1 MAGFMKALVSV
12 FGPEVI
18 LRQEIDLERPSIP
31 IRDLFRS
38 LSKGGGEKWDRV
50 LRDDHTPVEAYV
62 VLVNGRNIKSLQG
75 LETEIHAGDEV
86 VFTVLLS
93 GG

>member
-1 MAGFMKALVSV
+1 MKAMVSV

-18 LRQEIDLERPSIP
+18 LKQEVDLDGPSILL
-31 IRDLFRS
+31 RDLFHS
-38 LSKGGGEKWDRV
+38 LSKEGGEKWNRV
-50 LRDDHTPVEAYV
+50 LRGDHTPAEAYV

>member
-1 MAGFMKALVSV
+1 MKATVSV

-18 LRQEIDLERPSIP
+18 LKQEIDLDRPSTP
-31 IRDLFRS
+31 LRALFHS
-38 LSKGGGEKWDRV
+38 LSGDTGEKWDGV
-50 LRDDHTPVEAYV
+50 LGDDHTPVEAYA

-75 LETEIHAGDEV
+75 LDTEIHPGDEI

>member
-1 MAGFMKALVSV
+1 MKASVSV

-18 LRQEIDLERPSIP
+18 LKQEVDLDRSSIP
-31 IRDLFRS
+31 LRDLFRS
-38 LSKGGGEKWDRV
+38 LSEEGGERWDRV
-50 LRDDHTPVEAYV
+50 LREDHTPAAAYV
-62 VLVNGRNIKSLQG
+62 VLVNGRNIQSLQG

>member
-1 MAGFMKALVSV
+1 MKALVSV

-18 LRQEIDLERPSIP
+18 LKEEVDLDRPSVSLKV
-31 IRDLFRS
+31 LFRS

-50 LRDDHTPVEAYV
+50 LRDDHTPAAAYV